1 LQRIVSKLV
10 APIAMVGFLLIVTA
24 AVSAWYV
31 RDIQRRLSLSLTENV
46 ASVVAA
52 QELVT
57 SIREVDARLDQF
69 LITED
74 RSHLEAIPRLRVQS
88 EKALLEA
95 EQWALTSEEKALM
108 AHVRKGYDHLFADYD
123 RAMTVSDKPELRKQI
138 AVAATRPETEIL
150 EPARAYRKLNEES
163 LARTSQAT
171 AELSDRL
178 TIALLAL
185 GLCGAIGGLLGGWA
199 IATRIWRSMQRTELR
214 LLATAARLGHVARQ
228 DSRDPAELVDES
240 VSVMLDRL
248 RQSERDALRA
258 EQLAQVGQMA
268 AGVAHEVRNPLA
280 SIKLLVQAAASP
292 SRETPFRAKDLEVM
306 EREIG
311 RLEQIVSGFLD
322 FARPPRPQK
331 SSFHLKPFLCRIVD
345 AWRTRVERQHVTIS
359 VTAPD
364 SLTIVADEGQLR
376 QVIDNLINNA
386 LEAQPAGG
394 RVEITAIAPEGRRSG
409 VVIRVGDQ
417 GPGMQRD
424 LMEKAFEP
432 FVSTKETGL
441 GLGLSICR
449 RIVELHG
456 GTITN
461 SPRPGGGTTFDVELP
476 SE

>member
-1 LQRIVSKLV
+1 
-10 APIAMVGFLLIVTA
+10 
-24 AVSAWYV
+24 
-31 RDIQRRLSLSLTENV
+31 
-46 ASVVAA
+46 
-52 QELVT
+52 
-57 SIREVDARLDQF
+57 
-69 LITED
+69 
-74 RSHLEAIPRLRVQS
+74 
-88 EKALLEA
+88 
-95 EQWALTSEEKALM
+95 M

-163 LARTSQAT
+163 LARQSQAT

-178 TIALLAL
+178 TMASGPGTLRGDRRTARRLGDRYSDLAIHATYRTSAP
-185 GLCGAIGGLLGGWA
+185 GNCG
-199 IATRIWRSMQRTELR
+199 
-214 LLATAARLGHVARQ
+214 RLGHVARQ

-364 SLTIVADEGQLR
+364 SLTIVADQGQLR

-449 RIVELHG
+449 RIVELTAEQLQIRLG
-456 GTITN
+456 PAVARRSTWN
-461 SPRPGGGTTFDVELP
+461 CPRNKWRE
-476 SE
+476 SNARRC